1 MRNNLTFQQQKNKL
15 FGCLPH
21 VRHFIYLFYSQKF
34 FTVNIIFVTTSSFFF
49 FLGGEAVSV
58 LSCSMCD
65 LSVEICGLME
75 EEMAT
80 HSNVLPWKIPWTENP
95 GGLQSMGSQRVR
107 YDLVSDRTYRLSC
120 HEVCGILVPQ
130 PGMEPLSAG

>member
-1 MRNNLTFQQQKNKL
+1 M
-15 FGCLPH
+15 
-21 VRHFIYLFYSQKF
+21 
-34 FTVNIIFVTTSSFFF
+34 NIIFVTTSSFFF

-95 GGLQSMGSQRVR
+95 GGLQSMGSQRVEH
-107 YDLVSDRTYRLSC
+107 D
-120 HEVCGILVPQ
+120 
-130 PGMEPLSAG
+130 